1 MNSNEVLAD
10 FQILGSRVSKLL
22 LDTRIID
29 EKGRAD
35 VSFDFD
41 YEIGDIEEGGNRF
54 QGVLKFIVQVKAK
67 VKNKILFKIELEME
81 GAFAGNT
88 EKLSREKFSEM
99 LEINGL
105 ITLLHISRAYL
116 ISVTAQSGIRPPLQI
131 PMVNVLK
138 LRKKKA
144 ELNSNDNQAEK

>member
-10 FQILGSRVSKLL
+10 FQILGSRVSKLY

-41 YEIGDIEEGGNRF
+41 YDMDEVEEDGSRL
-54 QGVLKFIVQVKAK
+54 QGILTFMVQVKAK
-67 VKNKILFKIELEME
+67 VKNKILFKIDLEIE
-81 GAFAGNT
+81 GLFAGNP
-88 EKLSREKFSEM
+88 ERLSREKFMEM
-99 LEINGL
+99 LEMNGL
-105 ITLLHISRAYL
+105 VTLLHISRSYL
-116 ISVTAQSGIRPPLQI
+116 ISVSAQSGINPPVQI

-138 LRKKKA
+138 LREMKA
-144 ELNSNDNQAEK
+144 KSGGNKNRPEE

>member
-22 LDTRIID
+22 MDTRIID

-41 YEIGDIEEGGNRF
+41 YEIGDVEEEGNRF
-54 QGVLKFIVQVKAK
+54 QGILKFIVQVKAK

-88 EKLSREKFSEM
+88 EKLSREKFIEM

-116 ISVTAQSGIRPPLQI
+116 ISVTAQSGIRPPVQI

-144 ELNSNDNQAEK
+144 ELSSNYNQSEK

>member
-35 VSFDFD
+35 VSYDFD
-41 YEIGDIEEGGNRF
+41 YEIGDVEEEDNRF
-54 QGVLKFIVQVKAK
+54 EGILKFTVQVKAK

-81 GAFAGNT
+81 GAFVGNT
-88 EKLSREKFSEM
+88 EKISREKFAEM

-116 ISVTAQSGIRPPLQI
+116 ISVTAQSGIRPPIQI

-138 LRKKKA
+138 LREEKA
-144 ELNSNDNQAEK
+144 RLRSNDNQSEK

>member
-10 FQILGSRVSKLL
+10 FQILGTRVSKLV
-22 LDTRIID
+22 LDTRII

-41 YEIGDIEEGGNRF
+41 YEIGEVGEEGNRF
-54 QGVLKFIVQVKAK
+54 QGILKFMIKAKAK
-67 VKNKILFKIELEME
+67 VKNKILFKIELETE
-81 GAFAGNT
+81 GLFAGNS
-88 EKLSREKFSEM
+88 EKLSREKFIEM

-138 LRKKKA
+138 LREKKA
-144 ELNSNDNQAEK
+144 ELSSNDNQSEK

>member
-41 YEIGDIEEGGNRF
+41 YELGEVEEEGNQFRGI
-54 QGVLKFIVQVKAK
+54 LKFMVQVKAK

-88 EKLSREKFSEM
+88 EKLSREKFTEM

-116 ISVTAQSGIRPPLQI
+116 ISVTAQSGIRPSVQI

-144 ELNSNDNQAEK
+144 ELSSDDNQSKK

>member
-41 YEIGDIEEGGNRF
+41 YEMGDVEEEGNRF
-54 QGVLKFIVQVKAK
+54 QGILKFIVQVKAK

-88 EKLSREKFSEM
+88 EKLSRKKFTEM

-116 ISVTAQSGIRPPLQI
+116 ISVTAQSGIRPSVQI

-144 ELNSNDNQAEK
+144 ELSSNDNQSEK

>member
-116 ISVTAQSGIRPPLQI
+116 ISVTAQSGIRPPVQI

-144 ELNSNDNQAEK
+144 ELKNIMK

>member
-1 MNSNEVLAD
+1 MNSKEVLAD
-10 FQILGSRVSKLL
+10 FQILGSRVSKLI
-22 LDTRIID
+22 LDTRIIE

-41 YEIGDIEEGGNRF
+41 YEVSEVEEEGNLF
-54 QGVLKFIVQVKAK
+54 QGILKFMIKAKAK
-67 VKNKILFKIELEME
+67 VKNKMLFKIELETE
-81 GAFAGNT
+81 GAFAGNA
-88 EKLSREKFSEM
+88 EKLSREKFIEM

-116 ISVTAQSGIRPPLQI
+116 TSVTAQSGINPPVQI

-138 LRKKKA
+138 LRKMKA
-144 ELNSNDNQAEK
+144 ELKKSEE